1 MEDKNLP
8 GIPPESKP
16 PSVSKQVVDEII
28 ELSEDVCM
36 SVTVEKD
43 GFRFK
48 NQDKLVPELVGRIR
62 SIVNYI
68 AYFPGGGQ
76 APIKK
81 PWVKYDVDIP
91 EDFKRRADVIMGIN
105 GQLVSIRLSP
115 TSIKYQLGP
124 YLKHLRNQGL
134 EPEDVITRCTT
145 RTASNELG
153 SWAVVVFEVAD
164 EKRVPSEP
172 PSKQKDFDFPSEW
185 D

>member
-1 MEDKNLP
+1 MDDRNLP
-8 GIPPESKP
+8 EIPGASKY

-36 SVTVEKD
+36 YVTVEKD

-48 NQDKLVPELVGRIR
+48 NQEKMVPELVGPIR
-62 SIVNYI
+62 AIDCYL
-68 AYFPGGGQ
+68 AYFPGGSQ

-81 PWVKYDVDIP
+81 PWLKNDVDIP
-91 EDFKRRADVIMGIN
+91 EGFERRADVKMGIN
-105 GQLVSIRLSP
+105 GQPVCIPLSP
-115 TSIKYQLGP
+115 SSIKYQLGP

-153 SWAVVVFEVAD
+153 SWAVVVFEIAD
-164 EKRVPSEP
+164 EQRVPSEP